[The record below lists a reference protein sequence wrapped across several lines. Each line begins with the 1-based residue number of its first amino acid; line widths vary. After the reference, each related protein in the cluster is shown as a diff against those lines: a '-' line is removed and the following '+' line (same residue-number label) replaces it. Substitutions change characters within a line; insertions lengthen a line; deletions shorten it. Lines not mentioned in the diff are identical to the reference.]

1 MAAEDSGTSFA
12 SMFVGSLG
20 FTIST
25 LCILGFFVS
34 NFAIDYIDNRI
45 EEDCESEKGQVGQLV
60 GADEG
65 QCDEGSKNK
74 LELLPGYDKAMSD
87 GDVVI
92 IMKNLKAICLGNDDV
107 GKAALSVKSLN
118 NFTNPKVTNPHY
130 F

>member
-1 MAAEDSGTSFA
+1 MSDQNSGTSFA

-65 QCDEGSKNK
+65 QCDEGSSIRD
-74 LELLPGYDKAMSD
+74 LL
-87 GDVVI
+87 
-92 IMKNLKAICLGNDDV
+92 
-107 GKAALSVKSLN
+107 ALIRYPLLIAGIVFALLALQV
-118 NFTNPKVTNPHY
+118 F
-130 F
+130 

>member
-65 QCDEGSKNK
+65 QCDEGSSIRD
-74 LELLPGYDKAMSD
+74 LL
-87 GDVVI
+87 
-92 IMKNLKAICLGNDDV
+92 
-107 GKAALSVKSLN
+107 ALIRYPLLIAGIVFALLA
-118 NFTNPKVTNPHY
+118 FQV

>member
-1 MAAEDSGTSFA
+1 MADQNSGASFA

-20 FTIST
+20 FTISI
-25 LCILGFFVS
+25 LCILGFLVS

-65 QCDEGSKNK
+65 QCDEGSSIRD
-74 LELLPGYDKAMSD
+74 LL
-87 GDVVI
+87 
-92 IMKNLKAICLGNDDV
+92 
-107 GKAALSVKSLN
+107 ALIRYPLLIAGIVFALLA
-118 NFTNPKVTNPHY
+118 FQV

>member
-1 MAAEDSGTSFA
+1 MAEKESGASFA

-20 FTIST
+20 FTISI

-65 QCDEGSKNK
+65 QCDEGSSIRD
-74 LELLPGYDKAMSD
+74 LL
-87 GDVVI
+87 
-92 IMKNLKAICLGNDDV
+92 
-107 GKAALSVKSLN
+107 ALIRYPLLIAGIVFALLA
-118 NFTNPKVTNPHY
+118 FQV